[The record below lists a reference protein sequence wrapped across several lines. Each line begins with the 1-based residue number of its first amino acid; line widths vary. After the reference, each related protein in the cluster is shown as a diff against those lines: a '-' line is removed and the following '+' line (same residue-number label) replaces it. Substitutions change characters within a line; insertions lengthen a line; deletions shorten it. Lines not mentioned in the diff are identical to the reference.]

1 MKMQFKTY
9 SRRPIIWLYRY
20 DTIRYTIFTC
30 AEKLTNS
37 QLNLPHGTTQKVT
50 KKLKTKSEM
59 LRRNGPVLKSVE
71 LVLRPEGSHGGKD
84 L

>member
-1 MKMQFKTY
+1 MAI
-9 SRRPIIWLYRY
+9 PIRY

-37 QLNLPHGTTQKVT
+37 QLNLPHGTTQKLT
-50 KKLKTKSEM
+50 IKTKSEM
-59 LRRNGPVLKSVE
+59 LKRNGPVLKSVE